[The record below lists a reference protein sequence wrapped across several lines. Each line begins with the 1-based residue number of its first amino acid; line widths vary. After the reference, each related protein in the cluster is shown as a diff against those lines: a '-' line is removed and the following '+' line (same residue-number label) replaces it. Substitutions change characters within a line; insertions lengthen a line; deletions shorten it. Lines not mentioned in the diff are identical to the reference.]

1 MTRVKHGVV
10 DRYMKK
16 HPLAPA
22 SVVVK
27 ETGCHA
33 ATVYNARKRLGL
45 PTRLSD
51 QNDVLFDK
59 IASSKLKD
67 KAKLIVSDHLHG
79 AISTLQQKL
88 DFASTVNK
96 ALGAA
101 TVVLAI
107 VAATPFVLPYF
118 K

>member
-33 ATVYNARKRLGL
+33 ATVYNVRRRLGL

-59 IASSKLKD
+59 IVSKKSEDKTASHVN
-67 KAKLIVSDHLHG
+67 AFLHEEVN
-79 AISTLQQKL
+79 ALQQKL

-101 TVVLAI
+101 AVVLAI
-107 VAATPFVLPYF
+107 VCLLPFV